1 MKTKIVVFLMFISAS
16 FLQAQ
21 NGGVKSYIKDLTPN
35 VNSPVEL
42 TDSNNNSLSASN
54 VYRVRLVTRGTG
66 TRSGAEFL
74 VWAYKLTW
82 QTRMVSSNGTHS
94 NHPSVIVDNNIIKVA
109 TEHTHNYPIRVF
121 IEELSTIEGDAMP
134 SIFGASYQWQR
145 KANDL
150 FYTDGHVGIGTDDP
164 ETKLEVVGKVTARS
178 EFRSKS
184 INPAIL
190 LDETDVTDKNWHLQ
204 ANGGDFKI
212 YEVNDARNKWSQ
224 KMVIKPTSGNVGIG
238 TGSYSPESNLQI
250 GHSTTNGL
258 IMLGGG
264 KGYSSIGSTRSDGGL
279 VLGKNIYSRYL
290 DATDNL
296 IARVGKESS
305 YGFAGIKIGQN
316 GLIDFFGKKGKVY
329 PDKIANSTENI
340 KMRINTD
347 GRIGIGTINTGKH
360 RLAVEGSIGA
370 REIKVEAF
378 PNWSDFVFEEEY
390 KLPTLKEVENH
401 ISKKGHLKD
410 IPSAKEVKE
419 NGFFLG
425 EMDAKLLQKI
435 EELTLYTIN
444 QEKQLQS
451 QNNKI
456 KQLEKENTQLKSLLE
471 RVAKL
476 EKQINK

>member
-94 NHPSVIVDNNIIKVA
+94 NHPSIIVDNNIIKVA

-121 IEELSTIEGDAMP
+121 IEELSTIEDDAVP

-145 KANDL
+145 KVNNL

-164 ETKLEVVGKVTARS
+164 KAKLHIEDNQDSKMILK
-178 EFRSKS
+178 SKS
-184 INPAIL
+184 SSSNVGIL
-190 LDETDVTDKNWHLQ
+190 LQGKRASSTANSSHYIGTDGESHYNLKINADENIKLQTNGTDKVVILS
-204 ANGGDFKI
+204 NGD
-212 YEVNDARNKWSQ
+212 
-224 KMVIKPTSGNVGIG
+224 VGIG
-238 TGSYSPESNLQI
+238 TPNPKGFK
-250 GHSTTNGL
+250 
-258 IMLGGG
+258 LG
-264 KGYSSIGSTRSDGGL
+264 
-279 VLGKNIYSRYL
+279 V
-290 DATDNL
+290 
-296 IARVGKESS
+296 
-305 YGFAGIKIGQN
+305 
-316 GLIDFFGKKGKVY
+316 
-329 PDKIANSTENI
+329 
-340 KMRINTD
+340 D
-347 GRIGIGTINTGKH
+347 GRIAATEVKIAKY
-360 RLAVEGSIGA
+360 E
-370 REIKVEAF
+370 
-378 PNWSDFVFEEEY
+378 NWSDFVFEEEY
-390 KLPTLKEVENH
+390 QLPTLKEVENH